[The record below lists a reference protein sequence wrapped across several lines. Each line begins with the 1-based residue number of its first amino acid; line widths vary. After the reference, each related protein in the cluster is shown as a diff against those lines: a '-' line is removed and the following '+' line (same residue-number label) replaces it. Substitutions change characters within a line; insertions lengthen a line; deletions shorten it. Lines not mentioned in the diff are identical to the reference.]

1 MVLKNGIGLKENFK
15 YKKGFLFLK
24 FFFNNYIFGGFK
36 RRFNFKNRNK
46 FIFFWYL
53 NYFRSFAKLLKFN
66 EKKYLTKRF
75 YRDIVK
81 NEYSKNRYFRIQKK
95 FGGFFIPLIS
105 VYDCFL
111 EPLIANNNFF
121 KKIALFA
128 LRRKLSLDIFNLEDE
143 LVFDLSFKRR
153 NYYITFYNLCTG
165 KTILNI
171 SAGCSDVNTF
181 LNRRRFFTFA
191 VFKDCFKKLWR
202 FGWNKNFVEN
212 YNFLDCYF
220 PQISNKNRNSLAKG
234 SKLLFFY
241 GKKLVPH
248 FKRWSNLRTKKWLS
262 KLVKRNKF
270 KPMVSLKI
278 KVKLHCN
285 SPAKSRN
292 FYSYMQN
299 YVNKNYFLCRYYF
312 VSRSFFEFEYLI
324 KYKKLRL
331 KNKRRV

>member
-1 MVLKNGIGLKENFK
+1 
-15 YKKGFLFLK
+15 
-24 FFFNNYIFGGFK
+24 
-36 RRFNFKNRNK
+36 
-46 FIFFWYL
+46 
-53 NYFRSFAKLLKFN
+53 
-66 EKKYLTKRF
+66 
-75 YRDIVK
+75 
-81 NEYSKNRYFRIQKK
+81 
-95 FGGFFIPLIS
+95 
-105 VYDCFL
+105 
-111 EPLIANNNFF
+111 F

-241 GKKLVPH
+241 GK
-248 FKRWSNLRTKKWLS
+248 
-262 KLVKRNKF
+262 
-270 KPMVSLKI
+270 
-278 KVKLHCN
+278 
-285 SPAKSRN
+285 
-292 FYSYMQN
+292 
-299 YVNKNYFLCRYYF
+299 
-312 VSRSFFEFEYLI
+312 
-324 KYKKLRL
+324 
-331 KNKRRV
+331 